1 MSAAT
6 SLSVAMRLDN
16 FRCIFGDQSS
26 LRMQEIPFRRPFSVT
41 AQQFLDWEWLA
52 NAEGVSLLGGG
63 RGYAPREILKSEA
76 CQSPGN
82 AIKFTSCG
90 VRRFL
95 QILTKTVE
103 KPRNYSPLKKL
114 LHLLKLLHSGVKL
127 FFGKDFK

>member
-1 MSAAT
+1 MS
-6 SLSVAMRLDN
+6 LV
-16 FRCIFGDQSS
+16 
-26 LRMQEIPFRRPFSVT
+26 
-41 AQQFLDWEWLA
+41 
-52 NAEGVSLLGGG
+52 GGSG
-63 RGYAPREILKSEA
+63 GMLPREILKSEA
-76 CQSPGN
+76 FQSPEN